1 MGLAGLL
8 PLLPLTK
15 DGARREVVEE
25 MITGLVSAKK
35 TESLW
40 IGDALASRVLIDD
53 LKWVK

>member
-1 MGLAGLL
+1 MGLVGQLA
-8 PLLPLTK
+8 LLPLTK

-35 TESLW
+35 TKSLW
-40 IGDALASRVLIDD
+40 IGYALASRVLIDD